1 VQAYKTV
8 MSGKESKWKK
18 LERKVIPE
26 DLRQEKRNN
35 MQTR

>member
-1 VQAYKTV
+1 

-18 LERKVIPE
+18 LERKIIAQ

-35 MQTR
+35 MQTRLERQ